1 MNRAGALELV
11 MPVVQPAELWQE
23 SGRWSE
29 YGPELLRFKDRHER
43 DFVLGPTH
51 EEVITDIVRRELQ
64 SYRQLPVN
72 FYQIQTKFRD
82 EVRPRFGVMRA
93 REFIMK
99 DAYSFHLDE
108 ASLQAGYRAMYD
120 AYTRIFTRTGLTF
133 RAVRADSGAIGGD
146 VSQEFHVLADSGEDA
161 IVFSDGDDYAANLEP
176 PRRCRRPRRA
186 RAPREPLRKVATPGA
201 RTIADLARFLK
212 VRARALREDAHR
224 RGQRRGRRGGARGAR
239 RSRAECGQGAEA
251 RGRGEPARAGE
262 RRRASSRRPAPS
274 RATSGRSGSKCRVY
288 ADHSALALADFVCG
302 ANEKDLHLTGVNW
315 DRDVSGALA
324 ADLRNV
330 VEGDPSPSGRGRLKI
345 ARGIEVGHI
354 FQLGSKYSEP
364 MKAMVLDEAGR
375 EMTLLMGC
383 YGIGVTR
390 IVAAAIEQ
398 NHDERGI
405 IWPAPIAPFQV
416 VLVPLNLQKSARVR
430 EVSDRLY
437 AELGAAGIEV
447 LYDDRDARP
456 GVKFADAEL
465 LGIPHRLVVAE
476 RGLEAGRLEYRH
488 RRDSASTEFP
498 AADALAFLRAR
509 LGGLSRR
516 AAPLPRPASAR
527 AAGLAAAAL
536 AVLAL
541 SACAARALA
550 DQQRDPELRAVV
562 ARAIAAGAVLHRSI
576 RLGRLVHAD
585 GAAAAPA
592 RQAEGRAARHPQA
605 GVLRDPPRRRG
616 AAAAGTGHG
625 ADRGREPLRPLGG
638 LTGGRRRADA
648 GDAVLARAA
657 RHAPLRAG
665 ARRSQHPHGLR
676 DPALLPRLRA
686 QRRAQGAGAL
696 QRQPG
701 QAQLPRSRAQPVDA
715 LERRRRSGVSAKL
728 HTAAAL
734 SRYGCARSCGGS
746 MRATPSRRESA
757 APW

>member
-1 MNRAGALELV
+1 MRLSQYPINTMKETPAEAEVISHQLMLRAGLIRRLASGLYSWLPMGMRSLHKVERIVREEMDRAGALELV

-51 EEVITDIVRRELQ
+51 EEVITEIVRRELQ

-99 DAYSFHLDE
+99 DAYSFHVDE
-108 ASLQAGYRAMYD
+108 ASLKASYRAMYD

-146 VSQEFHVLADSGEDA
+146 VSQEFHVLAESGEDA
-161 IVFSDGDDYAANLEP
+161 IVFSDADDYAANLDVAEALP
-176 PRRCRRPRRA
+176 PQSLRA
-186 RAPREPLRKVATPGA
+186 APREELRRVSTPGA
-201 RTIADLARFLK
+201 RTIADVARVLE
-212 VRARALREDAHR
+212 VD
-224 RGQRRGRRGGARGAR
+224 
-239 RSRAECGQGAEA
+239 
-251 RGRGEPARAGE
+251 
-262 RRRASSRRPAPS
+262 PS
-274 RATSGRSGSKCRVY
+274 RCVKTLMVDGTEGSVVALVVRGDHELNALKAPKLAGVASPLRLASAERVLAATGTEPGYVGPVGLACRVY

-302 ANEKDLHLTGVNW
+302 ANEKDLHLTGANW
-315 DRDVSGALA
+315 DRDVQGAVA

-354 FQLGSKYSEP
+354 FQLGCKYSTP
-364 MKAMVLDEAGR
+364 MKATVLDEAGR
-375 EMTLLMGC
+375 AVTLLMGC

-398 NHDERGI
+398 NHDDRGI

-437 AELGAAGIEV
+437 QELSAAGVEV

-488 RRDSASTEFP
+488 RRDTVSTEFP
-498 AADALAFLRAR
+498 ASEALAFIRAR
-509 LGGLSRR
+509 L
-516 AAPLPRPASAR
+516 AA
-527 AAGLAAAAL
+527 
-536 AVLAL
+536 
-541 SACAARALA
+541 
-550 DQQRDPELRAVV
+550 
-562 ARAIAAGAVLHRSI
+562 
-576 RLGRLVHAD
+576 
-585 GAAAAPA
+585 
-592 RQAEGRAARHPQA
+592 
-605 GVLRDPPRRRG
+605 
-616 AAAAGTGHG
+616 
-625 ADRGREPLRPLGG
+625 
-638 LTGGRRRADA
+638 
-648 GDAVLARAA
+648 
-657 RHAPLRAG
+657 
-665 ARRSQHPHGLR
+665 
-676 DPALLPRLRA
+676 
-686 QRRAQGAGAL
+686 
-696 QRQPG
+696 
-701 QAQLPRSRAQPVDA
+701 
-715 LERRRRSGVSAKL
+715 
-728 HTAAAL
+728 
-734 SRYGCARSCGGS
+734 
-746 MRATPSRRESA
+746 
-757 APW
+757 